1 MPNLQNFR
9 IKTDLGQRCKR
20 CPGRCQQ
27 NHYSLDREYRE
38 LKVAISNI
46 QKHKEPIE
54 CFKHSTV
61 IYHPPHNCNKI
72 KCTRCGSWGYSKEKP
87 VVFYETYSN
96 YNIGKLRCD
105 KCYEN
110 SINNKR
116 PPIPDTDE
124 GNKKPKFEIPE
135 PEDPMVEMDLDP
147 PKPNKGKGKQKYTE
161 IKYTNCNKVESPINC
176 INELGINYKCD
187 EKRERLE
194 RTGST
199 FYIKTC
205 TVCQLQTD
213 DFESRSSEA
222 IEKLQIWMDKF
233 GYDLEDEDDKS
244 EEQDKINKMSERI
257 QKYLN
262 KEFKGRIFSEYPKE
276 KIKKALD
283 SIIPQK

>member
-61 IYHPPHNCNKI
+61 TYHPPHNCNKI
-72 KCTRCGSWGYSKEKP
+72 KCTRCGSWGYSKEVCNDKL
-87 VVFYETYSN
+87 YYWNSN

-176 INELGINYKCD
+176 INELV
-187 EKRERLE
+187 R
-194 RTGST
+194 
-199 FYIKTC
+199 KTP
-205 TVCQLQTD
+205 TQLIQ
-213 DFESRSSEA
+213 
-222 IEKLQIWMDKF
+222 EKLQIWMDKF